1 MQRRVFLKTGGGAAL
16 ALSGLGRF
24 APALADE
31 RVRVGLVGT
40 GWYGKSALLR
50 LLQVAPVEVVSLCD
64 VDSAML
70 EDAAARVAAR
80 QASKRRPRTYGDYR
94 KMLAERDLDVVLVS
108 TPDHWHALPAI
119 EAMRAGADVYVEK
132 PTSVD
137 VAEGQAMVAEA
148 RRLGR
153 VVQVNLQRR
162 STPHL
167 IEARDE
173 IVKAGRLGRVGL
185 VELYSHFPAE
195 WDRNPREVPPPPTLD
210 WEMWTGPAPMLPFRA
225 GVHPVGWRMF
235 MAYGN
240 GLLGDLCVH
249 MLDMTRWMLGL
260 GAPKRIS
267 SAGRRL
273 DPEATADITDVQI
286 ATFDYGDLQVV
297 WQHRTMGPPPDPNYA
312 WGATFYGEK
321 AVLKAS
327 TMRYDFVPNDGGPG
341 RGRDAL
347 YELDRFPEDR
357 TEEGLEQ
364 HAASA
369 LRAHLA
375 DFLECRRTRQRPR
388 ADIEEGHVSTSASIL
403 ANVAMKVGRTL
414 EWDAEAGRVRGDDEA
429 NALLRRPYR
438 APWIHPAEGVRS

>member
-1 MQRRVFLKTGGGAAL
+1 MRRRAFLKTGGGAAL
-16 ALSGLGRF
+16 AVSGLGRF

-31 RVRVGLVGT
+31 RVRVGVVGT
-40 GWYGKSALLR
+40 GWYGKSALFR

-70 EDAAARVAAR
+70 ADAADRVAAR
-80 QASKRRPRTYGDYR
+80 QASRKRPRTYGDYR
-94 KMLAERDLDVVLVS
+94 KMLGERDLDVVLVS

-119 EAMRAGADVYVEK
+119 EAMRSGADVYVEK
-132 PTSVD
+132 PIGVD
-137 VAEGQAMVAEA
+137 VAEGQAMLSEA

-153 VVQVNLQRR
+153 VVQVNMQRR

-173 IVKAGRLGRVGL
+173 IVKAGRLGRVAL
-185 VELYSHFPAE
+185 VELFSHFPAE
-195 WDRNPREVPPPPTLD
+195 WDRNPRELPPPPTLD

-225 GVHPVGWRMF
+225 GVHPIGWRSF

-249 MLDMTRWMLGL
+249 MLDMTRWMLDL
-260 GAPKRIS
+260 GAPLRIS
-267 SAGRRL
+267 SAGMRL
-273 DPEATADITDVQI
+273 HPRATVDITDVQT

-297 WQHRTMGPPPDPNYA
+297 WQHRTVGPTPDPSYA
-312 WGATFYGEK
+312 WGAIFHGEK

-327 TMRYDFVPNDGGPG
+327 TMRYDFVPNDGGEA

-388 ADIEEGHVSTSASIL
+388 ADIEEGHVSTSACIL
-403 ANVAMKVGRTL
+403 ANVAMKLGRTL
-414 EWDAEAGRVRGDDEA
+414 DWDAAAGRVRGDDEA

-438 APWIHPAEGVRS
+438 APWVHPADGVRS